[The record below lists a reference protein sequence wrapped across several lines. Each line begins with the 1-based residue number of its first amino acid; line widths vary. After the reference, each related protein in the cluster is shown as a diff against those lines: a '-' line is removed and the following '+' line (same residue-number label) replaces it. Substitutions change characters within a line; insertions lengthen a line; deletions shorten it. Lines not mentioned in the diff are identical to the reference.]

1 MKLRNFR
8 GSKKIFP
15 EFIGGKMRGQKPF
28 HPFYFTL
35 SMLFF
40 RLPLILFISLFFI
53 SCNRYKAYKSQYQF
67 QSESGFPDYSDMNY
81 WAAHPFKWDPS
92 DSIPGFL
99 SKESRDTSVDVFFLH
114 PTTLTRKTGR
124 KDQNA
129 RIDDWFINARTDYS
143 SILYQASVFNASCR
157 VFAPRYRQAHIR
169 NFFKKDTVAARKAFD
184 IAYED
189 IKKAFEYYLAHEN
202 KGRPIII
209 AAHSQGSLL
218 AEILLK
224 DFFENKPLYSK
235 LVVAYIVGWPVPKNY
250 FSSLTMCND
259 SMQTG
264 CLCSWRTVRKGFVP
278 RYLRQKNIDSYV
290 SNPITWV
297 TTEEYASRDLHHGSV
312 LLDFNKLY
320 THTTDAKIGNGLL
333 NISRPKF
340 KGSLLYRTRN
350 YHVGDINIFYMD
362 IRENIRQ
369 RIAAFW
375 KK

>member
-1 MKLRNFR
+1 
-8 GSKKIFP
+8 
-15 EFIGGKMRGQKPF
+15 
-28 HPFYFTL
+28 
-35 SMLFF
+35 
-40 RLPLILFISLFFI
+40 
-53 SCNRYKAYKSQYQF
+53 
-67 QSESGFPDYSDMNY
+67 
-81 WAAHPFKWDPS
+81 
-92 DSIPGFL
+92 
-99 SKESRDTSVDVFFLH
+99 
-114 PTTLTRKTGR
+114 
-124 KDQNA
+124 
-129 RIDDWFINARTDYS
+129 
-143 SILYQASVFNASCR
+143 
-157 VFAPRYRQAHIR
+157 
-169 NFFKKDTVAARKAFD
+169 
-184 IAYED
+184 
-189 IKKAFEYYLAHEN
+189 
-202 KGRPIII
+202 
-209 AAHSQGSLL
+209 
-218 AEILLK
+218 
-224 DFFENKPLYSK
+224 
-235 LVVAYIVGWPVPKNY
+235 
-250 FSSLTMCND
+250 
-259 SMQTG
+259 MQTG